1 MRTALAR
8 HDEIIRRSIEVNGGY
23 VFKTVGDAFCA
34 AFPTALDALESALA
48 AQRALLSEP
57 WGGEIDSLRSRM
69 ALHTGTAEER
79 NGDYFGPTLNRVA
92 RLLSTGHGGQVL
104 LSLPTQ
110 ELVRDQLPTGT
121 WLRDLGER
129 RLKDLSRPERI
140 FQLTTPELLAEF
152 PPLRTLESSPNNLPL
167 QHTPL
172 IGREREVEE
181 VCARLRSP
189 GVRLLTLTGPGGA
202 GKTRVG
208 LQAAAELLMEFEDG
222 IFFVALAAIADP
234 ALVASTIARTLG
246 LTDGAQPPEELL
258 KGYLHDRQTLLVL
271 DNLEQ
276 VLEAAPLLDELLSAA
291 PNLKI
296 LATSRTPLRIY
307 GEHEFPVPPLSLP
320 DPGSLPPVEHLTQY
334 GGVGLFVER
343 ARVVKPDFALTEE
356 NAPAVVEIC
365 ARLDGLPLAIELAA
379 ARTKLLPPRA
389 MLDRLGDRLKLL
401 TGGARNLPQRQRT
414 LRSAIEWSYGLLDAG
429 EMTLFSR
436 LAVFSG
442 GCTLEAME
450 AICDAESELP
460 MDILEGTS
468 SLMDKSLLRQEEG
481 AEGEPRFVM
490 LETIHEYGRER
501 LNKSGE
507 AEEIRR
513 LHAEYFL
520 ALAELG
526 ESKLRGPEEAKWLE
540 CLEIEH
546 DNMRDAL
553 SRALDAVEAE
563 LALRLAGALWRF
575 WWMRGYYDE
584 GRRWLEAALA
594 KDGRASAARAKA
606 LEAVGWLADDQG
618 DIDLAVAAAE

>member
-1 MRTALAR
+1 MDAVPTGTVTFLFTDIEGSTKLWERHTATMRISLAR
-8 HDEIIRRSIEVNGGY
+8 HDEILQEAIEGHGGF

-34 AFPTALDALESALA
+34 AFATALDALESALA

-57 WGGEIDSLRSRM
+57 WGEEIDALRARM
-69 ALHTGTAEER
+69 ALHTGTADER
-79 NGDYFGPTLNRVA
+79 NGDYFGPAVNRVA
-92 RLLSTGHGGQVL
+92 RLLSAGHGGQVL
-104 LSLPTQ
+104 LSLATQ

-140 FQLTTPELLAEF
+140 FQLAAPDLPPEF

-189 GVRLLTLTGPGGA
+189 GVRILTLTGPGGA

-222 IFFVALAAIADP
+222 NFFVALAAIADP

-246 LTDGAQPPEELL
+246 LTESSTQPPEELL

-271 DNLEQ
+271 DNFEQ
-276 VLEAAPLLDELLSAA
+276 VLESVPLLDELLSAA
-291 PNLKI
+291 PSLKI
-296 LATSRTPLRIY
+296 LATSRTPLRLY

-334 GGVGLFVER
+334 GALRLFVER
-343 ARVVKPDFALTEE
+343 ARAVKPDFSLTEE

-379 ARTKLLPPRA
+379 ARIQLLPRQA
-389 MLDRLGDRLKLL
+389 MLSRLGNRLKLL

-414 LRSAIEWSYGLLDAG
+414 LRSAIEWSYELLDEG
-429 EMTLFSR
+429 EKMLFAR

-442 GCTLEAME
+442 GAALEAIE
-450 AICDAESELP
+450 AVCDAEGDLPTDVSE
-460 MDILEGTS
+460 
-468 SLMDKSLLRQEEG
+468 
-481 AEGEPRFVM
+481 
-490 LETIHEYGRER
+490 
-501 LNKSGE
+501 
-507 AEEIRR
+507 
-513 LHAEYFL
+513 
-520 ALAELG
+520 
-526 ESKLRGPEEAKWLE
+526 
-540 CLEIEH
+540 
-546 DNMRDAL
+546 
-553 SRALDAVEAE
+553 
-563 LALRLAGALWRF
+563 
-575 WWMRGYYDE
+575 
-584 GRRWLEAALA
+584 
-594 KDGRASAARAKA
+594 
-606 LEAVGWLADDQG
+606 
-618 DIDLAVAAAE
+618 